1 MNELQKQRIE
11 EEKEKVDETIP
22 QKIKCSTKVFE
33 KMIYRVN
40 NQYFN
45 SQNSRRFGF
54 IAAEDEIMNNIP
66 VPGKNFRAITYDE
79 KEGII
84 RLGWMEAF
92 RWIPTQDKYRIT
104 FELDLRDDV
113 EQNTIRIFHETNEG
127 PIVFVNVTKILKL
140 YV

>member
-1 MNELQKQRIE
+1 M
-11 EEKEKVDETIP
+11 
-22 QKIKCSTKVFE
+22 F
-33 KMIYRVN
+33 
-40 NQYFN
+40 NQ
-45 SQNSRRFGF
+45 RFGF

-66 VPGKNFRAITYDE
+66 IPGKNFRAITYDE

-84 RLGWMEAF
+84 RLGWMEVF